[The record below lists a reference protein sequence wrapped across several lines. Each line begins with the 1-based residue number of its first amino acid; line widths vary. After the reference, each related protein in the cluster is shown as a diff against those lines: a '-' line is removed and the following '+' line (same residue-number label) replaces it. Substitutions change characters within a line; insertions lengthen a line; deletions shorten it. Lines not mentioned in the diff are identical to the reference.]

1 MKIKSLLIGMLA
13 STAFVACTNDE
24 SPVNNEQ
31 AVGGKAENYLAVNIV
46 MPGGVTNRVADANG
60 FDEGTTAE
68 RTIDGAV
75 FLFFDGDN
83 NGCATPYYVSGNN
96 LSWSDATGVGQ
107 DKEATVLVIE
117 NNKKQLPAYIV
128 AILNPV
134 GGENHGY
141 TQATSLA
148 NLKASVDAY
157 KTKGFVMSNSVYVG
171 GNGKE
176 VCATPIT
183 LDNIFSTADEAKAAP
198 VTIPVER
205 VVAKVSVTGLD
216 TASKAWSTTE
226 KYADNSEMGLKLVVT
241 GWEVLQNTK
250 SKLIKEINTAWN
262 LGWTWNAPAYQ
273 RSYWAAD
280 YAVENGRTQYLVNE
294 MTNLEAKYVEETVSQ
309 TPNLTWESET
319 NTNPWLL
326 VRGKFVDANNKEVE
340 LVEWRGQK
348 YTLDGYLDLIIGNSK
363 VAQYH
368 TKTVAADG
376 TITYNSIAKSALKM
390 QDQANDWQS
399 QAVLTDEAKA
409 EDVQYCTLTYK
420 PNGDVDG
427 DTEVETTEVEAAIA
441 QFGLVQYWNGGNT
454 YYFTPIK
461 HETVG
466 QGVNAQNYYAV
477 VRNHMYNITISSI
490 EGFGTPVANP
500 NQAIDKPEKPTD
512 DQTYLAADVVVLKW
526 KVVNQTVPLQ

>member
-46 MPGGVTNRVADANG
+46 MPGDVTNRAADEPV
-60 FDEGTTAE
+60 FDEGTDDE
-68 RTIDGAV
+68 RTINGAV

-96 LSWSDATGVGQ
+96 LSWSDAEGIGQ
-107 DKEATVLVIE
+107 DQKATVLVIE
-117 NNKKQLPAYIV
+117 NNKKQLPAYVV

-148 NLKASVDAY
+148 NLKTSVDAY
-157 KTKGFVMSNSVYVG
+157 KTQGFVMSNSVYVG

-183 LDNIFSTADEAKAAP
+183 LDNIFSTAEEAIAAP

-205 VVAKVSVTGLD
+205 VVAKVSVTGLEK
-216 TASKAWSTTE
+216 ASAAWSTTE
-226 KYADNSEMGLKLVVT
+226 KYANNSEMGLKLVVT

-250 SKLIKEINTAWN
+250 SKLIKEINTAWDLDWN
-262 LGWTWNAPAYQ
+262 WNAPALQ

-280 YAVENGRTQYLVNE
+280 YAVENGRTEYLVNE
-294 MTNLEAKYVEETVSQ
+294 MTDLGAKYVEETVSQ

-348 YTLDGYLDLIIGNSK
+348 YTLDGYLKLIIGNSK

-376 TITYNSIAKSALKM
+376 TITYNSIPESALIM

-409 EDVQYCTLTYK
+409 VQYYTLTYL
-420 PNGDVDG
+420 PNGDIEE
-427 DTEVETTEVEAAIA
+427 TEVATSEVEAAIN

-466 QGVNAQNYYAV
+466 QGENAQNYYAV

-490 EGFGTPVANP
+490 EGFGTPVADP

-512 DQTYLAADVVVLKW
+512 DKTYLAADVVVLKW
-526 KVVNQTVPLQ
+526 KVVSQTVPLQ